1 MLASAPYKSTK
12 DLVEDLQLATVKRL
26 MPNIDR
32 LSDDEALANAV
43 LDVREVYED
52 TIYQV
57 AHDVIAVLK
66 AYAEVD
72 KATGGKADLPMLSV
86 LQSVREHIATLVFP
100 GFVGAAPPDALA
112 NISRYLQA
120 DLMRLA
126 KAKADKNR
134 DVRWAWEAD
143 EARTLV
149 DKAMS
154 KAKAEPA
161 GPRHETLMKQATAAR
176 WMLEEFYVSL
186 WAQELGTAKPVS
198 LQRIK
203 KALA

>member
-1 MLASAPYKSTK
+1 M
-12 DLVEDLQLATVKRL
+12 R
-26 MPNIDR
+26 
-32 LSDDEALANAV
+32 
-43 LDVREVYED
+43 
-52 TIYQV
+52 
-57 AHDVIAVLK
+57 
-66 AYAEVD
+66 
-72 KATGGKADLPMLSV
+72 ADL
-86 LQSVREHIATLVFP
+86 
-100 GFVGAAPPDALA
+100 
-112 NISRYLQA
+112 SRLN
-120 DLMRLA
+120 
-126 KAKADKNR
+126 KAKTDKNR
-134 DVRWAWEAD
+134 DVKWAWQAD

-149 DKAMS
+149 DKAMA